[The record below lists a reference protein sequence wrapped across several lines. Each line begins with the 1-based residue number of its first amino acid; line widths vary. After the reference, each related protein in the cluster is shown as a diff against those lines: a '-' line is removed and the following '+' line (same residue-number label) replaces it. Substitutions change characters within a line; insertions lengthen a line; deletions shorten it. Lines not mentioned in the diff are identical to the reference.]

1 MEPEN
6 KVDRLPE
13 PTVEEQEPATKEGE
27 HAK

>member
-13 PTVEEQEPATKEGE
+13 PTAEESEPATKEEE